1 MDNTTTLKSNPSA
14 QRRPRRQTIRN
25 ILAYSQSV
33 EMIPE
38 ETHGPWELNKN

>member
-25 ILAYSQSV
+25 ILAYSQSM
-33 EMIPE
+33 EMVSE
-38 ETHGPWELNKN
+38 GANGHWELNKN